1 MKIKQLPYPYFNYV
15 KFTYRKQNGDVSERD
30 VMVYHIDK
38 VIFNRYNDPNSGIKD
53 CLILAFDVDRQDV
66 RSFKLDGISSI
77 VEADNDLGVFG
88 VGVVGFDKYV
98 WINNLYNALQ
108 MESVLEDESQEQLQI
123 NQETNSLKYV
133 PIECI
138 GFTGDTALLLNHMI
152 VNKLGIEIDGAT
164 KWVVMNNLTQGFVA
178 DTKDGKVRYLNVKEF
193 LELVNK

>member
-1 MKIKQLPYPYFNYV
+1 M
-15 KFTYRKQNGDVSERD
+15 
-30 VMVYHIDK
+30 
-38 VIFNRYNDPNSGIKD
+38 
-53 CLILAFDVDRQDV
+53 
-66 RSFKLDGISSI
+66 DGISSI

-88 VGVVGFDKYV
+88 VGIIGIDKHI

-108 MESVLEDESQEQLQI
+108 MESVLEDESQEQPQI

-152 VNKLGIEIDGAT
+152 SNKLGIETDGAT
-164 KWVVMNNLTQGFVA
+164 KWIVMNNLTQGFVA

-193 LELVNK
+193 LELMK